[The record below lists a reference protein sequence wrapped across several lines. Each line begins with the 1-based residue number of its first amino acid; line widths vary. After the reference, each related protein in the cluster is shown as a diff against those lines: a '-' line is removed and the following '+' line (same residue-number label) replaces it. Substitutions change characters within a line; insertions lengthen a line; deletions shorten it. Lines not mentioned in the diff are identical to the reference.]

1 MALQTVKVSS
11 KHQIAL
17 PAAVRRELGIET
29 GDELLVAVSAGHVVL
44 VPKPQSP
51 REWAKRLA
59 GLHKEMWEGID
70 PREYVRTERKA
81 WDAGK
86 RWRRR

>member
-1 MALQTVKVSS
+1 VQTVKVSS

-17 PAAVRRELGIET
+17 PASVRRELGIRS
-29 GDELLVAVSAGHVVL
+29 GDELLVDVSAGHVVL
-44 VPKPQSP
+44 VPKPRSP
-51 REWAKRLA
+51 EEWVKRLA
-59 GLHKEMWEGID
+59 GLHKEVWDGID
-70 PREYVRTERKA
+70 PREYVRAEREA